1 MAVSSRAG
9 APQAFELKS
18 ASLNLL
24 ALHLKT
30 PDLAE
35 LAEAMQSRFGD
46 SDGLFDQEPVCV
58 DFSALPAADA
68 APDLAALAAL
78 CSTGTRRGIRSPV
91 GAAALL

>member
-35 LAEAMQSRFGD
+35 LAEAIAQLQTLEKLRKR
-46 SDGLFDQEPVCV
+46 
-58 DFSALPAADA
+58 AAH
-68 APDLAALAAL
+68 
-78 CSTGTRRGIRSPV
+78 
-91 GAAALL
+91 